1 MISNKPHSTMANTRS
16 RIGYQTR
23 QALMNLYRVDLSYE
37 VDLLRIERSNLSIQA
52 KEARKVMIVLE
63 HREKRRPHVIRLTES
78 WTKE

>member
-1 MISNKPHSTMANTRS
+1 
-16 RIGYQTR
+16 
-23 QALMNLYRVDLSYE
+23 MNLYRVDLSYE

>member
-1 MISNKPHSTMANTRS
+1 MANTRS
-16 RIGYQTR
+16 RIDNQTR

-37 VDLLRIERSNLSIQA
+37 VDLLRIERSNLSSHA

-63 HREKRRPHVIRLTES
+63 HREKRRPHVVRLTES

>member
-1 MISNKPHSTMANTRS
+1 MANTRS
-16 RIGYQTR
+16 RIDYQTR

-37 VDLLRIERSNLSIQA
+37 VDLLRIERSNLSIHA

>member
-1 MISNKPHSTMANTRS
+1 MANTRS

-63 HREKRRPHVIRLTES
+63 HREKRHPHVIRLTES

>member
-1 MISNKPHSTMANTRS
+1 MANTRS